1 MEMYYAILN
10 FTLAGVIGIV
20 GILTLKK
27 VSVPNEVIFASIP
40 LLFGLHQLTEGFV
53 WLGVGGEVPH
63 RTLQMAETIFIYY
76 AQGVLPFLIPL
87 AIWLVEKKG
96 LKKQLLAIL
105 TFLGFGLML
114 YTLYGLA
121 IFPSSVK
128 VTHDIL
134 FYSNPWT
141 ANYYDASIYVITT
154 CGALMLS
161 SSISIQIFG
170 FLNLLGLTIIA
181 FILPYGFT
189 SVWCLYAAAISG
201 LLYFYFVER
210 RIKFLRELKVD
221 REKLTSKL
229 QEEEDELGAE
239 LQEEI
244 DMLNKIKLFKKKD
257 K

>member
-1 MEMYYAILN
+1 MELYFAILN

-27 VSVPNEVIFASIP
+27 VSVPNEVVFASLP

-53 WLGVGGEVPH
+53 WLGVEGEIAH
-63 RTLQMAETIFIYY
+63 RALQMAETVFIYY

-87 AIWLVEKKG
+87 AIWLVEKNGFKRH
-96 LKKQLLAIL
+96 LLSIL
-105 TFLGFGLML
+105 TLLGFGLML

-121 IFPSSVK
+121 TVSSDVK
-128 VTHDIL
+128 VLHNTL
-134 FYSNPWT
+134 YYSNPWT
-141 ANYYDASIYVITT
+141 ANYYDAAIYVLTT

-161 SSISIQIFG
+161 SSISIQLFG
-170 FLNLLGLTIIA
+170 FLNLIGLSLIA
-181 FILPYGFT
+181 FLLPYGFT

-210 RIKFLRELKVD
+210 RIRFLRELKVE

-229 QEEEDELGAE
+229 EDEEDELSAK
-239 LQEEI
+239 LEEEVEA
-244 DMLNKIKLFKKKD
+244 LNKIKLFTKKA
-257 K
+257 